1 MTPRAGAAAAAATIT
16 LCLAAIFSPALASA
30 GSADPWGDLAV
41 DLLRRYLRIDT
52 TNPPGNEVESA
63 RFLRKV
69 LEKEG
74 IEAEVDEFEPGRAN
88 LYARL
93 RAAEAAPAGDG
104 GDRTPFAAARSAGA
118 TDAARTGGERRGAL
132 ALMHHMDVVPADPS
146 RWSVDPFAAELRDGV
161 IYGRGTQDTKTEGIV
176 HLVALIRAR
185 RERLPLSRDIVYI
198 ATADEEEAFKGGL
211 RLTEQRRDILEG
223 VESIVTEGGDNLRD
237 ADGRVRFFGIDV
249 AEKGPLWL
257 TLRAAGTPGH
267 GSRPIA
273 DSALDRLIRALERIR
288 TREPELKVLPVAE
301 RFLRDMAPSQDPPRS
316 RWFPDIRAALKN
328 REARRALVE
337 DREVFYLL
345 SNTVS
350 ITVVRAG
357 YKTNVIPGTAEAEL
371 DVRLLPGEDPRRF
384 LDYLRKVIDDPTI
397 EIVVDQTFRPPNS
410 SPWETDL
417 VRAAA
422 GVISEAYPG
431 VPVTAKLL
439 SGATECVL
447 YRPLGIDC
455 YGFTPLLSTLE
466 ESASGHGDD
475 ERIREDTVRESTR
488 LFYEFVR
495 RTCQSRE

>member
-1 MTPRAGAAAAAATIT
+1 MRTRAPAAAAAATIA
-16 LCLAAIFSPALASA
+16 LCALCPLAVSSMAGAAPATA
-30 GSADPWGDLAV
+30 GPAQAAAEPSDPWGDLAV
-41 DLLRRYLRIDT
+41 GLLRRYLRVDT
-52 TNPPGNEVESA
+52 TNPPGNEIESA
-63 RFLRKV
+63 RFLASI

-93 RAAEAAPAGDG
+93 RAAAPERGGDG
-104 GDRTPFAAARSAGA
+104 GGS
-118 TDAARTGGERRGAL
+118 RGAL

-146 RWSVDPFAAELRDGV
+146 RWSVAPFAAEVRQGI

-176 HLVALIRAR
+176 HLLVMIRAQ
-185 RERLPLSRDIVYI
+185 RERLPLARDLLFI
-198 ATADEEEAFKGGL
+198 ATADEEDAFRGGL
-211 RLTEQRRDILEG
+211 RLAERRRDVLDG
-223 VESIVTEGGDNLRD
+223 VKYIVTEGGDNLRD

-257 TLRAAGTPGH
+257 TLRATGTPGH

-273 DSALDRLIRALERIR
+273 DSALNRLIRALERIR
-288 TREPELKVLPVAE
+288 TRAPELKVLPVAE
-301 RFLRDMAPSQDPPRS
+301 RFMRDMAPVQDPPKS
-316 RWFPDIRAALKN
+316 SWFRDIRAALKN
-328 REARRALVE
+328 RDARRAISE
-337 DREVFYLL
+337 DREVAYLL
-345 SNTVS
+345 SNTTS

-384 LDYLRKVIDDPTI
+384 LEDLRKAVDDPTI
-397 EIVVDQTFRPPNS
+397 EIVEDQTFRPPNS

-417 VRAAA
+417 VRAATA
-422 GVISEAYPG
+422 VIAEAYPG

-455 YGFTPLLSTLE
+455 YGFTPLLATLE

-495 RTCQSRE
+495 RVCGQ